1 MMSRLKI
8 HISRL
13 FKSKKINVLLV
24 FVLLAL
30 LFSLLTKLSKDYTK
44 TISFDIEMT
53 NVPSQYVIL
62 KDSVQMLDVTLT
74 SSGFNLLKYYLI
86 NPQLNFDFST
96 IKRDKKHYVWTKN
109 SQFQSIV
116 NQFNVAT
123 SINALKPDTIKFN
136 YDARFIKRLPVVLE
150 QNIKFASGFDIDDS
164 YVLEPDSIDVIGSK
178 MVIDTLKQIKTE
190 TLSLSDVNSD
200 INFIV
205 TLNLPNNS
213 DGFLVSSS
221 QVEVFG
227 AVTKFTEGSIFV
239 PVRITN
245 LPENLSINYFPKEI
259 EVIFYTS
266 LENYGNI
273 SINSF
278 KVECDFGTL
287 NDFEN
292 QLIPKIIEKPTQV
305 KNLRLGTK
313 SIEFIIKQ

>member
-1 MMSRLKI
+1 MSRLKI
-8 HISRL
+8 HISKL

-44 TISFDIEMT
+44 TISFDIET
-53 NVPSQYVIL
+53 SNVPNQYVII
-62 KDSVQMLDVTLT
+62 KDVVKKIDVTLT
-74 SSGFNLLKYYLI
+74 SSGFNLIKYYVVDPKLTLDFRSI
-86 NPQLNFDFST
+86 N
-96 IKRDKKHYVWTKN
+96 RDKKQYIWTKN
-109 SQFQSIV
+109 SQFQNIV

-123 SINALKPDTIKFN
+123 TINALKPDTIKFN
-136 YDARFIKRLPVVLE
+136 YDTRFIKRLPVVLD
-150 QNIKFASGFDIDDS
+150 QKIKFAPGFDIANP
-164 YVLEPDSIDVIGSK
+164 YVLKPDSIDVTGSK
-178 MVIDTLKQIKTE
+178 MMIDTLRQIKTK
-190 TLSLSDVNSD
+190 TLSMSDVNND
-200 INFIV
+200 INMLV
-205 TLNLPNNS
+205 DVNLPNNGDDFS
-213 DGFLVSSS
+213 LSSS

-227 AVTKFTEGSIFV
+227 EVTKFTEGSIFV
-239 PVRITN
+239 PVRISN

-292 QLIPKIIEKPTQV
+292 QLIPKIIEKPKQV
-305 KNLRLGTK
+305 KNVRLGTK
-313 SIEFIIKQ
+313 SIGFIIKK

>member
-1 MMSRLKI
+1 MSRLKI
-8 HISRL
+8 HISGL

-74 SSGFNLLKYYLI
+74 SSGFNLIKYYVVDPKLT
-86 NPQLNFDFST
+86 LDFST
-96 IKRDKKHYVWTKN
+96 IKRDKKQYIWTKN
-109 SQFQSIV
+109 SQFQNIV
-116 NQFNVAT
+116 NQFNVGT
-123 SINALKPDTIKFN
+123 TINALKPDSIKFN
-136 YDARFIKRLPVVLE
+136 YDTRFIKRLPVVLD
-150 QNIKFASGFDIDDS
+150 QKIKFAPGFDIANP
-164 YVLEPDSIDVIGSK
+164 YVLKPDSIDVTGSK
-178 MVIDTLKQIKTE
+178 MMIDTLRQIKTK
-190 TLSLSDVNSD
+190 TLSMSDVNND
-200 INFIV
+200 INMLV
-205 TLNLPNNS
+205 DVNLPNNGGDFS
-213 DGFLVSSS
+213 LSSS

-227 AVTKFTEGSIFV
+227 EVTKFTEGSIFV
-239 PVRITN
+239 PVRISN

-259 EVIFYTS
+259 EVVFYTS

-292 QLIPKIIEKPTQV
+292 QLIPKIIEKPKQV
-305 KNLRLGTK
+305 KNVRLGAK
-313 SIEFIIKQ
+313 SIEFIIKK

>member
-1 MMSRLKI
+1 MSQLKI
-8 HISRL
+8 HLSRL

-62 KDSVQMLDVTLT
+62 KDSVRKLDVTLT
-74 SSGFNLLKYYLI
+74 SSGFNLLKYYI
-86 NPQLNFDFST
+86 VDPQLTFDFSS
-96 IKRDKKHYVWTKN
+96 IKRNKKQYLWTKN

-116 NQFNVAT
+116 NQFNLAT

-136 YDARFIKRLPVVLE
+136 YDTRFVKRLPIVLD
-150 QNIKFASGFDIDDS
+150 QNIKFATGFDIANS
-164 YVLEPDSIDVIGSK
+164 YVLKPDSIDVIGSK
-178 MVIDTLKQIKTE
+178 MIIDTLKQINTK
-190 TLSLSDVNSD
+190 TLSLSDVNND
-200 INFIV
+200 INLFV
-205 TLNLPNNS
+205 TLNLPNNKDDFS
-213 DGFLVSSS
+213 VSSS
-221 QVEVFG
+221 QIEVFG

-266 LENYGNI
+266 LENYSNI

>member
-1 MMSRLKI
+1 MSRLKI
-8 HISRL
+8 HLSIL

-62 KDSVQMLDVTLT
+62 KDSVRKLDVTLT
-74 SSGFNLLKYYLI
+74 SSGFNLLKYYI
-86 NPQLNFDFST
+86 VDPQLTFDFSS
-96 IKRDKKHYVWTKN
+96 IKRNKKQYLWTKN

-116 NQFNVAT
+116 NQFNLAT

-136 YDARFIKRLPVVLE
+136 YDTRFVKRLPIVLD
-150 QNIKFASGFDIDDS
+150 QNIKFATGFDIANS
-164 YVLEPDSIDVIGSK
+164 YVLKPDSIDVIGSK
-178 MVIDTLKQIKTE
+178 MIIDTLKQINTK
-190 TLSLSDVNSD
+190 TLSLSDVNND
-200 INFIV
+200 INLFV
-205 TLNLPNNS
+205 TLNLPNNKDDFS
-213 DGFLVSSS
+213 VSSS
-221 QVEVFG
+221 QIEVFG

-266 LENYGNI
+266 LENYSNI